1 MFHFVPVLI
10 GLYLKSQSNPATVH
24 DMLTKLDEA
33 GIGFIGSWSALGVCP
48 CVWACCL
55 ACRYCPCVWACRSA
69 CYLPS
74 LFARVYGRVVWRVAD
89 GVERYL
95 PVCTGVSFGVSLFA
109 RVYGR
114 VVWRV
119 ADGVGRYLPVCM
131 GVPSGESVGH
141 YRPAC
146 MGVAFALSTC
156 TSHAVAPAAT
166 IHPGEMLLVPPGSAH
181 GVYVPLQRHTSDH
194 TCGFSLVRALGS

>member
-1 MFHFVPVLI
+1 MTKYHQDTHDKPHFVLYNQTSGISVFHFVPVLI

-69 CYLPS
+69 CYLP
-74 LFARVYGRVVWRVAD
+74 
-89 GVERYL
+89 
-95 PVCTGVSFGVSLFA
+95 SLFA